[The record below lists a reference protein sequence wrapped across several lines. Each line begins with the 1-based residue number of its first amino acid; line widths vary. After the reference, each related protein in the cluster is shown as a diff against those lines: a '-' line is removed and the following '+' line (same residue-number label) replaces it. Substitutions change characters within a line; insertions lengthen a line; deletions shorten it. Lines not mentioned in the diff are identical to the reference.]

1 MLCFQLPGH
10 LSDSKSVGHF
20 HLLKYFIHRLLEREE
35 SLPRGPFIHRLPGRK
50 AIKVSW
56 EENGGFFSFVK
67 FPKSR
72 DIWSFLFHFQ
82 YLNIIL
88 NIILM

>member
-1 MLCFQLPGH
+1 MVL
-10 LSDSKSVGHF
+10 
-20 HLLKYFIHRLLEREE
+20 FIHL
-35 SLPRGPFIHRLPGRK
+35 LPGRK

-56 EENGGFFSFVK
+56 EENGFFSFVK
-67 FPKSR
+67 SPKSG
-72 DIWSFLFHFQ
+72 DLWSFLFHFQ